1 VVDPGALSA
10 ELPQRNWDGDRGG
23 GGAPRRRPIRG
34 ILRGLRPKQWIKNL
48 LIFAGFVF
56 TMNER
61 WQAFTPAMWEYFER
75 SGLAFILF
83 SLLASSVYFLNDV
96 IDVEKDRQHPTKRN
110 RPVASG
116 ELSPALAV
124 AVAVVLMPAALIAG
138 YLLSPSFALVTG
150 GYAVMQIAYVFLL
163 KKVVL
168 LDVFIIAIGFVIR
181 AVSGAV
187 VIGAA
192 ISPWLYTVTLLGALF
207 LGLCKRRSELLL
219 LDANA
224 GEHRKILRSY
234 TTSLL
239 DSLIS
244 IVASSTIMAY
254 SLYTFTSPKLPP
266 HNLMMLTIPFVIFG
280 MFRYL
285 FLAHTQNA
293 GGSPEEVFL
302 KDRPLIVTIGLW
314 IVTTAAILTFRR

>member
-1 VVDPGALSA
+1 
-10 ELPQRNWDGDRGG
+10 
-23 GGAPRRRPIRG
+23 
-34 ILRGLRPKQWIKNL
+34 
-48 LIFAGFVF
+48 
-56 TMNER
+56 
-61 WQAFTPAMWEYFER
+61 
-75 SGLAFILF
+75 
-83 SLLASSVYFLNDV
+83 
-96 IDVEKDRQHPTKRN
+96 
-110 RPVASG
+110 
-116 ELSPALAV
+116 
-124 AVAVVLMPAALIAG
+124 
-138 YLLSPSFALVTG
+138 
-150 GYAVMQIAYVFLL
+150 MQIAYVFLL

-168 LDVFIIAIGFVIR
+168 VDVFVIATGFVMR

-192 ISPWLYTVTLLGALF
+192 ISPWLYSVTLLGALF
-207 LGLCKRRSELLL
+207 LGLCKRRSELVL

-224 GEHRKILRSY
+224 GEHRKILKSY
-234 TTSLL
+234 TPSLL

-266 HNLMMLTIPFVIFG
+266 HNLMMITVPLVIFG

-302 KDRPLIVTIGLW
+302 KDRPLLVTMGLW
-314 IVTTAAILTFRR
+314 IVTTGVILTFRR

>member
-1 VVDPGALSA
+1 L
-10 ELPQRNWDGDRGG
+10 
-23 GGAPRRRPIRG
+23 
-34 ILRGLRPKQWIKNL
+34 
-48 LIFAGFVF
+48 
-56 TMNER
+56 
-61 WQAFTPAMWEYFER
+61 
-75 SGLAFILF
+75 
-83 SLLASSVYFLNDV
+83 LNDV
-96 IDVEKDRQHPTKRN
+96 LDVEKDRQHPTKRN
-110 RPVASG
+110 RPIASG
-116 ELSPALAV
+116 ELSPRLAIAV
-124 AVAVVLMPAALIAG
+124 AVLLMPSCLIAG
-138 YLLSPSFALVTG
+138 YLLSPPFALVVT
-150 GYAVMQIAYVFLL
+150 GYAAMQLAYIFLL
-163 KKVVL
+163 KEVVL
-168 LDVFIIAIGFVIR
+168 LDVFIIAIGFVMR

-187 VIGAA
+187 AIGAA

-207 LGLCKRRSELLL
+207 LGLCKRRNELLL

-234 TTSLL
+234 TPSLL

-302 KDRPLIVTIGLW
+302 KDRPLILTMLFW
-314 IVTTAAILTFRR
+314 ILTAGAILAFRR